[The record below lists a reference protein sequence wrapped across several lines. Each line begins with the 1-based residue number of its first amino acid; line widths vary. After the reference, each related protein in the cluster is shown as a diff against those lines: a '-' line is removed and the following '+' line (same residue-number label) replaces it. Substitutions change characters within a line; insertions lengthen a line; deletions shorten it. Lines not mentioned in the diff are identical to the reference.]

1 MLVVTVVE
9 TLWPLPLQLLC
20 AEAVRARWLTV
31 ADGGDG
37 ADAGV
42 GGFGG
47 FDAVATAA
55 SVMWV
60 SVHRLRQVWNDG

>member
-55 SVMWV
+55 AVVCIETEAMELTDV
-60 SVHRLRQVWNDG
+60 T